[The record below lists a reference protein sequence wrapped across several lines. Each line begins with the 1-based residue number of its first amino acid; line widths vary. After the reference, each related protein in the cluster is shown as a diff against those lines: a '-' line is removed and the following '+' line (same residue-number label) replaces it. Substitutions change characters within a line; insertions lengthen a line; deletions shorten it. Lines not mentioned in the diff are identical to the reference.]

1 MYPELTLNKPG
12 VGPGWKRLAQT
23 VAERMALD
31 TLDGIWVFRPLRIEK
46 KEWGTAILAMAE
58 DDRYRIF
65 TAQYQHTIKGRERG
79 AFTVVI
85 EEVGSGPTET
95 LDALVAAVPKRT
107 DEDPPVLIAL
117 TAWYP
122 EEDAQ
127 DGSPELA

>member
-1 MYPELTLNKPG
+1 MYPELTLNEPG
-12 VGPGWKRLAQT
+12 VGPGWKRLAQAVT
-23 VAERMALD
+23 ERMSLD

-46 KEWGTAILAMAE
+46 KEWGTAILALAE
-58 DDRYRIF
+58 NDRYRIF

-95 LDALVAAVPKRT
+95 LDVLVAAVPKRT
-107 DEDPPVLIAL
+107 DEDPPVRIPL

-122 EEDAQ
+122 EEDAE
-127 DGSPELA
+127 DGSPEPA